1 MEQEK
6 TNSGLII
13 VVAII
18 AIIAVVLGWSAYNR
32 SGTDLGTEAGQ
43 QIDQTTEDVQL
54 AFARAE
60 ARAKVMALQARI
72 EADASYATAGDELQ
86 AIESDLEM
94 AYQNASTEANED
106 WSDVKTNFSQAIDSI
121 QTGTANTLEVLAGL
135 VLMLEDEVRPNTT
148 GDSQNNS

>member
-1 MEQEK
+1 
-6 TNSGLII
+6 
-13 VVAII
+13 
-18 AIIAVVLGWSAYNR
+18 
-32 SGTDLGTEAGQ
+32 
-43 QIDQTTEDVQL
+43 
-54 AFARAE
+54 
-60 ARAKVMALQARI
+60 MALQARI